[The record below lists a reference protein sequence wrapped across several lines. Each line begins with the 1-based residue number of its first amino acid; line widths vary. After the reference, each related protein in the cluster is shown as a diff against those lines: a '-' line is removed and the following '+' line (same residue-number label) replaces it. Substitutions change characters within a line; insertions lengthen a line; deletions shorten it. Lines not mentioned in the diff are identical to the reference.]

1 MSYPCPLREPEYGT
15 DYRVR
20 VIRPS
25 GEMSW
30 RKRMLF
36 VSEALAGQHVGV
48 RWYEPERTWLLEFGE
63 LLIGQITRDGRF
75 VRSTT
80 TKKPTTP
87 PASNPPRTCGAR
99 RRRFTS
105 LAIRHSLRRP
115 PHAERRRATSLG
127 SDTSASVRCF
137 LLDQGPRRP
146 WSGPRR
152 APRGFTALASLH
164 SLRHPPH
171 HAVRVGDFTQLL
183 HVCIAALFLV
193 GPGAPTPLVGSS
205 ARSARLRRS
214 RRPTNPSEQAP
225 RCRDATRRRVPA
237 RRL

>member
-105 LAIRHSLRRP
+105 LAIRHSLR
-115 PHAERRRATSLG
+115 
-127 SDTSASVRCF
+127 
-137 LLDQGPRRP
+137 
-146 WSGPRR
+146 
-152 APRGFTALASLH
+152 
-164 SLRHPPH
+164 HPPH

-205 ARSARLRRS
+205 ARSARIHCSRQSSFATSLTPSRS
-214 RRPTNPSEQAP
+214 AQ
-225 RCRDATRRRVPA
+225 D
-237 RRL
+237 